1 MTLKIQWWITTLESV
16 SLINFTIQ
24 FRFQIIISLYNVNIS
39 GIVASVITHGGV
51 YLETKYGILDQWITL
66 TLEDT
71 FGSDWVS
78 VFK

>member
-1 MTLKIQWWITTLESV
+1 M
-16 SLINFTIQ
+16 
-24 FRFQIIISLYNVNIS
+24 
-39 GIVASVITHGGV
+39 ASVITYGGV